1 MNAFDQDMMAQIK
14 DQPDANSGW
23 MRLKVECVEA
33 LSGTLTLKS
42 LGATSCKGEAL
53 VAIHTSG
60 AGEVPYELECGPGRS
75 WQRNVAAHAN
85 NIGVDKLRFD
95 VTNNERVT
103 CVLRTRSGNALK
115 SLDGASETF
124 RCHKPVGVS
133 GSTDLVPETRDDSQG
148 PRNPGPVADPVRTCP
163 AGTVGQWPKCKKQVC
178 PNGTVGKWPKCKKQ
192 VCPPGTVGKWPK
204 CKKQVCPHGTVGKW
218 PKCKKQVCPRG
229 QVGKWPNC
237 RKRGCPPGQVRVR
250 GRCIKPAG

>member
-1 MNAFDQDMMAQIK
+1 ML
-14 DQPDANSGW
+14 
-23 MRLKVECVEA
+23 R
-33 LSGTLTLKS
+33 S

-53 VAIHTSG
+53 VAIHTNG
-60 AGEVPYELECGPGRS
+60 AGEVPYEFECGPGRS

-103 CVLRTRSGNALK
+103 CVLRTRSGNALN

-124 RCHKPVGVS
+124 RCHKPVGVI
-133 GSTDLVPETRDDSQG
+133 GSTDLAPETRDDPQG
-148 PRNPGPVADPVRTCP
+148 PRKPDRVADPVRTCP
-163 AGTVGQWPKCKKQVC
+163 A
-178 PNGTVGKWPKCKKQ
+178 
-192 VCPPGTVGKWPK
+192 
-204 CKKQVCPHGTVGKW
+204 GTVGKW

-250 GRCIKPAG
+250 GRCIKLAG